1 MTIGAARATYDDV
14 NLVIKLYEL
23 RRDERLREGRRWFA
37 ASFKVK
43 TFDEFNSLCPPGSE
57 QNELYRMV
65 VTYWEMVASFLT
77 SGVVNQELF
86 FQSGGEMVFVW
97 ERVRDI
103 LPGIRAASGNPQQ
116 LKNLEQAAASYIQWW
131 NKQAPGA
138 YEAFSKR
145 IRG

>member
-23 RRDERLREGRRWFA
+23 RRDERLREARRWFA

-43 TFDEFNSLCPPGSE
+43 TLDEFNALCPMGSE
-57 QNELYRMV
+57 PNESYRMV
-65 VTYWEMVASFLT
+65 ATYWDMVASFLT

-97 ERVRDI
+97 ERMRDLVPHVRE
-103 LPGIRAASGNPQQ
+103 AHNNPT
-116 LKNLEQAAASYIQWW
+116 LFRNLEQAATAHIQWW